1 MGLIRKIQDIIMP
14 YPDEPEEE
22 LEEEREEVKAYAKG
36 ESQAEEMAERQVVN
50 GSPVQYT
57 TSDFVSSGVRAAATA
72 AKTGRPQLTVHTTKI
87 PELKV
92 QVVAPT
98 TFEQVTGVADD
109 LLSKKAVIINY
120 EMVDHLMQR
129 RICDFVNGVCYV
141 TDGEATRVSNNIVLY
156 VPEGVDVTE
165 AMAAVALS

>member
-14 YPDEPEEE
+14 YPEEE
-22 LEEEREEVKAYAKG
+22 LEEETEKTEENAIRDARD
-36 ESQAEEMAERQVVN
+36 EEIVERQVVN
-50 GSPVQYT
+50 GAPVQYSA
-57 TSDFVSSGVRAAATA
+57 SDFAASGVRAAAGA
-72 AKTGRPQLTVHTTKI
+72 VRSGRPQLTVHTTKI

-92 QVVAPT
+92 QVFAPT
-98 TFEQVTGVADD
+98 NFEQVTGVADD

-141 TDGEATRVSNNIVLY
+141 TDGEATRISNNIVLY